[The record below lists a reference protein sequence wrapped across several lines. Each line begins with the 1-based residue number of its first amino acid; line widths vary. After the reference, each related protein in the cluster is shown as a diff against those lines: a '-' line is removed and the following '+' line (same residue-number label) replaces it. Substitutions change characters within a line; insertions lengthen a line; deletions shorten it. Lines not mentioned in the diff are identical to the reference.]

1 VSADSAQRTSF
12 ALCLAL
18 VLWAG
23 DAFATPEDG
32 SRDNFDSGNA
42 EVFVSYVYQTGHPP
56 NADALLRV
64 AREQCKRSG
73 YADAI
78 RSTNPTLKQ
87 CIGTSGAVC
96 MREMGTAS
104 FDCTSPPGS

>member
-1 VSADSAQRTSF
+1 MSADSAQHTRF
-12 ALCLAL
+12 MLCLA
-18 VLWAG
+18 VALWAG
-23 DAFATPEDG
+23 NVFATPENESLDK
-32 SRDNFDSGNA
+32 FDSGNA

-64 AREQCKRSG
+64 ARAQCKRLG

-78 RSTNPTLKQ
+78 RSTNSTLKQ

-96 MREMGTAS
+96 MREMATAS